1 MTIAEKVV
9 KNKKKGAKLQGGKIK
24 KIYFKATKK
33 NFSKLQ
39 CSEILIESNAYRFKT
54 SWLVGS
60 SASAPRL

>member
-1 MTIAEKVV
+1 MTMAGKVV
-9 KNKKKGAKLQGGKIK
+9 KNKKGAKLKGGKRG
-24 KIYFKATKK
+24 KIYFTATKN
-33 NFSKLQ
+33 NFTMLE

>member
-1 MTIAEKVV
+1 MAGKVV
-9 KNKKKGAKLQGGKIK
+9 KNKKGAKLKGGKIK

-54 SWLVGS
+54 S
-60 SASAPRL
+60 